1 MTFDSQ
7 ATNAPGNEA
16 AHDQKVARNQAAV
29 RNQTAVW
36 DDGIAAT
43 GNSRVQRQH
52 YEVIKGNPDN
62 LALRALD
69 EVFQSVADRAAEVQ
83 AGKKPNT
90 RGRYGL
96 PTPSQRGRTGAPL
109 HPNPA
114 SFRNP

>member
-1 MTFDSQ
+1 MPFDSQ
-7 ATNAPGNEA
+7 VTNAPSNEA
-16 AHDQKVARNQAAV
+16 AHDQTVA

-36 DDGIAAT
+36 DDGVAAT
-43 GNSRVQRQH
+43 VNSRVQRQH

-69 EVFQSVADRAAEVQ
+69 EVFQSVADRAAEMR

-114 SFRNP
+114 AFRNP

>member
-7 ATNAPGNEA
+7 ATNAPSNEA
-16 AHDQKVARNQAAV
+16 A

-36 DDGIAAT
+36 DDDAAAT
-43 GNSRVQRQH
+43 GNSRVQRLH
-52 YEVIKGNPDN
+52 YEVIKGNPGN
-62 LALRALD
+62 LALRALN

-96 PTPSQRGRTGAPL
+96 PTPSQRGRTGASL
-109 HPNPA
+109 HPNPGA
-114 SFRNP
+114 FRNS

>member
-7 ATNAPGNEA
+7 ATNAPSNEA

-29 RNQTAVW
+29 W
-36 DDGIAAT
+36 DDGVATT

-62 LALRALD
+62 LALRALN

-114 SFRNP
+114 AFRNP